1 MSIKND
7 RRLLVLGCGAW
18 GTALAI
24 VLRAAGHEVNVWGHE
39 PDYSLEIEKTRRNP
53 KFLPDV
59 EIPDSI
65 RFSGDIES
73 LVDGVSTIYSVV
85 PTQFLRGTLEQVGS
99 ALNGGSLFVSCSKG
113 FEAKTQKRPSEIIEE
128 QFPNA
133 RVAVLSG
140 PSHAEEVCRYL
151 PATLVAA
158 SASPEAARDVQQ
170 LMGSKSFRLYTSGDP
185 IGVEVGGATKN
196 VIAIACGIS
205 DGLGFGINARA
216 GLMTRGLREMTRL
229 GCDLGAQADTFAGLS
244 GMGDLVATCCSSL
257 SRNWTVGSR
266 VGKGELLDDI
276 LASTEQVAEG
286 VNTTK
291 SLADLATRTGTDLP
305 ITRQVYEVLFRKKP
319 AREAVES
326 LMTRES
332 KQEAL

>member
-1 MSIKND
+1 
-7 RRLLVLGCGAW
+7 
-18 GTALAI
+18 
-24 VLRAAGHEVNVWGHE
+24 
-39 PDYSLEIEKTRRNP
+39 
-53 KFLPDV
+53 
-59 EIPDSI
+59 
-65 RFSGDIES
+65 
-73 LVDGVSTIYSVV
+73 
-85 PTQFLRGTLEQVGS
+85 
-99 ALNGGSLFVSCSKG
+99 
-113 FEAKTQKRPSEIIEE
+113 
-128 QFPNA
+128 
-133 RVAVLSG
+133 
-140 PSHAEEVCRYL
+140 
-151 PATLVAA
+151 
-158 SASPEAARDVQQ
+158 
-170 LMGSKSFRLYTSGDP
+170 
-185 IGVEVGGATKN
+185 
-196 VIAIACGIS
+196 
-205 DGLGFGINARA
+205 
-216 GLMTRGLREMTRL
+216 MTRGLREMTRL